1 MSVLSFPY
9 LILSGASSIFLWLFS
24 RKNRKYTTLLVNAV
38 FLYLIAGTRMNVLY
52 VLILTVWVFF
62 FGKINAEK
70 KNKGLFFL
78 SLLVPVISL
87 GFFKYN
93 GSIAMPLGVSFYTFK
108 AISYLADCYMG
119 KCTAQPIVNVFDYI
133 CFFPVFMAGPIN
145 RPEGFFTELEQPL
158 VFDYKDQR
166 NGCILAGL
174 GLFEKLVIADEL
186 KRLVSLTLDN
196 AELGNWYTV
205 LGVIL
210 YSFQI
215 YTDFDAYSNI
225 AVGTARMMGFHI
237 DRNFHAPYLSSDIKE
252 FWRRWH
258 ISLSTWLKDYIYIPL
273 GGNRKGTFRKYLNIL
288 IVFLVSGIW
297 HGNTKMF
304 VIWGLGH
311 GILSVLES
319 LILKPLKEKNWAKYL
334 KPLGVIVNFIF
345 VTLLW
350 IFFRAPFGTQAL
362 QILENI
368 HTAFHTPFVIS
379 YETMGIR
386 ANEYYWMFIM
396 IAIIIVSDLFRYHT
410 DMLGWLEN
418 RNIVIRWVIYWLLM
432 TVAII
437 FGVYGPGYNPADF
450 IYVTF

>member
-24 RKNRKYTTLLVNAV
+24 RKNRKYTTLIVNAV
-38 FLYLIAGTRMNVLY
+38 FLYLIARNVLNVLY
-52 VLILTVWVFF
+52 VLALTIWVYL
-62 FGKINAEK
+62 FGKINAAK
-70 KNKGLFFL
+70 KNRCLLFL
-78 SLLVPVISL
+78 SVLVPVTGL
-87 GFFKYN
+87 CLFKYN
-93 GSIAMPLGVSFYTFK
+93 GNIAMPLGISFYTFK
-108 AISYLADCYMG
+108 AISYMADCYKE
-119 KCTAQPIVNVFDYI
+119 KCTAQSIVNVFDYI

-158 VFDYKDQR
+158 VFDYKDQKS
-166 NGCILAGL
+166 GCILAGL

-186 KRLVSLTLDN
+186 NRLVALTLDN
-196 AELGNWYTV
+196 AELGGWYTV

-237 DRNFHAPYLSSDIKE
+237 DRNFHSPYLSSDIKE

-311 GILSVLES
+311 GILSILES
-319 LILKPLKEKNWAKYL
+319 LILKPLNDKSWAKYL
-334 KPLGVIVNFIF
+334 KPLGIVINFIF

-350 IFFRAPFGTQAL
+350 IFFRAPSGTQAM
-362 QILENI
+362 QILNNI
-368 HTAFHTPFVIS
+368 DLAFQTPFAIS
-379 YETMGIR
+379 REILGITC
-386 ANEYYWMFIM
+386 NEYCWMFIL
-396 IAIIIVSDLFRYHT
+396 IAIIIVFDLFRYHT
-410 DMLGWLEN
+410 DMLEWLGN
-418 RNIVIRWVIYWLLM
+418 RNIVIRWAIYWLFM
-432 TVAII
+432 TIAII